1 MYCNELNHIK
11 SKENFSEVWLSLAEL
26 VGWPT
31 LVTSGQVGHLIIILG
46 GQGKARQ
53 GNTRQGTDS
62 WNNCH
67 LMLFNTPVT
76 LFPFVVHVGQPL
88 ITSGLVL
95 TLLSDVH
102 YFTIYTV

>member
-46 GQGKARQ
+46 GQSKAKQ
-53 GNTRQGTDS
+53 YKAQIVEINVVLCF
-62 WNNCH
+62 W
-67 LMLFNTPVT
+67 T
-76 LFPFVVHVGQPL
+76 LLWP
-88 ITSGLVL
+88 GLV
-95 TLLSDVH
+95 V
-102 YFTIYTV
+102 VG

>member
-1 MYCNELNHIK
+1 MLETNPTSI
-11 SKENFSEVWLSLAEL
+11 
-26 VGWPT
+26 GWPT

-46 GQGKARQ
+46 GHSKAI
-53 GNTRQGTDS
+53 QGTDS

-76 LFPFVVHVGQPL
+76 SFPFVVHVGQPL

-95 TLLSDVH
+95 TLLSDVQLFH
-102 YFTIYTV
+102 YLYSIVIFISPNIDETSLELIISVCG